1 MRDGSGKYVRV
12 NEYALPEDG
21 EPTRFAVAKN
31 WCKKHEPKLRAA
43 GGVTLA
49 IGGVILAAV
58 IANRIEGRDGEGNEV
73 EDWNPISAPEEVE
86 GRSRQSVRAPDRDP
100 FLRRLPAGQNA
111 SGEAQA
117 RYRELTGNELPD
129 GYTVVRRWLY
139 ETAA

>member
-1 MRDGSGKYVRV
+1 MRVKD
-12 NEYALPEDG
+12 YALPKDG
-21 EPTRFAVAKN
+21 EPTRIAMAKN

-43 GGVTLA
+43 GGATLA
-49 IGGVILAAV
+49 IGGAILAAV
-58 IANRIEGRDGEGNEV
+58 VANRIEGRDAERYEV
-73 EDWNPISAPEEVE
+73 ADWDPLSAPEEA
-86 GRSRQSVRAPDRDP
+86 GGQSRQSFLAPDRDP

-111 SGEAQA
+111 SGEAKA